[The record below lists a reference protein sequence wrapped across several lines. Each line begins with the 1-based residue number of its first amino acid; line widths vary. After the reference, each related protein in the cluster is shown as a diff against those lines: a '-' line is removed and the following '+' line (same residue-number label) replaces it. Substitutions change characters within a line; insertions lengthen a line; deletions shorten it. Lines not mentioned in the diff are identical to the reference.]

1 MIDEKWPMLWLD
13 YCNRNVAILGLLS
26 LLLPNGKGDGNMLTK
41 EKIADIFQSVVRI
54 FPGMPSYQEREG
66 LRAQDKV
73 IRLQLASRLEE
84 QDTDIRQ
91 IMLELTNR
99 AMLKPLADLDR
110 LSRKL
115 MRLADTIRFASYGYG
130 GLFANIPVD
139 EQKLAELYEYDLTL
153 HQEIEELAV
162 AVSTLK
168 ERRVDDWQNDSLE
181 DVQQVLNRLEERI
194 EKRQSVFTQN

>member
-1 MIDEKWPMLWLD
+1 
-13 YCNRNVAILGLLS
+13 
-26 LLLPNGKGDGNMLTK
+26 
-41 EKIADIFQSVVRI
+41 
-54 FPGMPSYQEREG
+54 
-66 LRAQDKV
+66 
-73 IRLQLASRLEE
+73 
-84 QDTDIRQ
+84 
-91 IMLELTNR
+91 MLELTNR

-168 ERRVDDWQNDSLE
+168 ERRDDDWQKDSLE

>member
-1 MIDEKWPMLWLD
+1 MTHVKWPMLWLD
-13 YCNRNVAILGLLS
+13 YCNRNLAILGLLS
-26 LLLPNGKGDGNMLTK
+26 LLLPKGKGDGNMLTK
-41 EKIADIFQSVVRI
+41 EKIAGIFQSIVRI

-168 ERRVDDWQNDSLE
+168 ERRDDDWQKDSLE